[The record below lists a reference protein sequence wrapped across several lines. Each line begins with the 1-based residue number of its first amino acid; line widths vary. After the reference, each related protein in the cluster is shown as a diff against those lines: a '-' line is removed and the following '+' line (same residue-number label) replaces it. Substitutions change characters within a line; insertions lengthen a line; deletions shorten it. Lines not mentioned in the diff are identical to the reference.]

1 MIARKRRPSATGAS
15 RAKGAA
21 GSKAAGKSPDE
32 KQARLKE
39 LKASLHSVGLK
50 PAQAS
55 PIFCISGAQAY
66 AISPQQLVS
75 VASVLNHLDD
85 PLLGDRETRAALLAQ
100 WDGARHSHNRPRL
113 RVNAGHPTPS
123 RPTLGEC
130 FKTTPPASKSDERKP
145 HAFVA
150 DWAELREKTLSSS
163 NGAAPFD
170 VDFPHSDS
178 PPFYSNAD
186 VIARYAGHRALTAPG
201 GATLFATLFLND
213 GGREIADVPGDNCGL
228 EKKQQYHAQKM
239 RFEHEIS
246 KLWLL
251 YPDRVEPACD
261 ARGNAYALGE
271 FEVANAAAREPVS
284 LKVAYVNKRAG
295 IACPDVQGTEYET
308 IGAPVLVAFAT
319 LLSDKAPGAPGNS
332 ISGYHDRSRA
342 WVLPPAHVVKLRN
355 LVQHFGLEAR
365 FPALAHISGTR
376 LTGTLPMDHH
386 RKAAQEDLGEPPA
399 ALTDALEFDGEWRE
413 QRLGLLFQKPWV
425 QQCTPQHPGGKVDEA
440 GQPVL
445 VPLIKDGCEERNGSP
460 WLDAEELLPVGAASE
475 AGRDVLQH
483 YDNLQTALCS
493 LVGRKY
499 TPKHNKR
506 VLADNQDA
514 KADQQE
520 LKRLR
525 KEVETLTQARDHWRH
540 LFHETKEDL
549 EKKLKELNKD
559 ASEEDDDEDENEDEN
574 EDEDEDDSAPGWME
588 VADEDAV

>member
-15 RAKGAA
+15 RAKSAA

-39 LKASLHSVGLK
+39 LKASLHAVGLK

-55 PIFCISGAQAY
+55 PIFCVSGAQAY

-75 VASVLNHLDD
+75 VAGVLNHLDD
-85 PLLGDRETRAALLAQ
+85 RFAEERAAILAK
-100 WDGARHSHNRPRL
+100 WDAARHAHNRPRL
-113 RVNAGHPTPS
+113 RLNAGHPTPS
-123 RPTLGEC
+123 RPWLGEC
-130 FKTTPPASKSDERKP
+130 FKTAPPSSKSNEREP
-145 HAFVA
+145 HAFEA
-150 DWAELREKTLSSS
+150 DWDELREKTLSSS
-163 NGAAPFD
+163 NGVAPFD

-201 GATLFATLFLND
+201 GATLFTTLFINA
-213 GGREIADVPGDNCGL
+213 GEREIADVPGDDCGL
-228 EKKQQYHAQKM
+228 EKKQQYLSQKA
-239 RFEHEIS
+239 RFEYEIS

-271 FEVANAAAREPVS
+271 FEAANAAARVPER
-284 LKVAYVNKRAG
+284 LKVPYVNKRAG
-295 IACPDVQGTEYET
+295 IDCPDVQGTEYET

-319 LLSDKAPGAPGNS
+319 LLSDKAPGAPGNN
-332 ISGYHDRSRA
+332 IAGYHDRSRA
-342 WVLPPAHVVKLRN
+342 WVLPPAHVTKLRK

-376 LTGTLPMDHH
+376 LTGTLPMDYH

-413 QRLGLLFQKPWV
+413 RRLGLLFQKPWV
-425 QQCTPQHPGGKVDEA
+425 QQCTSQHPGGEVDEA

-460 WLDAEELLPVGAASE
+460 WLDAEALLPPGAASE
-475 AGRDVLQH
+475 AGKDVLQH
-483 YDNLQTALCS
+483 YDDLQTALCS

-499 TPKHNKR
+499 TPKHHKR
-506 VLADNQDA
+506 MLSDEGDA
-514 KADQQE
+514 AADQQE

-525 KEVETLTQARDHWRH
+525 KQVETLKYARDHWRR
-540 LFHETKEDL
+540 LFYDAQEVL
-549 EKKLKELNKD
+549 EKEFKKL
-559 ASEEDDDEDENEDEN
+559 EEDDDEDD
-574 EDEDEDDSAPGWME
+574 DEDDEEEDDSAPGWGE
-588 VADEDAV
+588 VTDEDEV

>member
-21 GSKAAGKSPDE
+21 GTKATGKSPDE

-39 LKASLHSVGLK
+39 LKASLHAVGLK

-55 PIFCISGAQAY
+55 PIFCVSGAQAY

-75 VASVLNHLDD
+75 VASVLNHLE
-85 PLLGDRETRAALLAQ
+85 DRFADEQAALLAE
-100 WDGARHSHNRPRL
+100 WDGARHSHNRSRL
-113 RVNAGHPTPS
+113 RLNAGHPTATRPS
-123 RPTLGEC
+123 LGEC
-130 FKTTPPASKSDERKP
+130 FKTAPAAGKSNERKP

-150 DWAELREKTLSSS
+150 DWGELRERTLSSS
-163 NGAAPFD
+163 NGVAPFD

-201 GATLFATLFLND
+201 GATLFTTLFLND
-213 GGREIADVPGDNCGL
+213 GDREIADVPGDDCGL
-228 EKKQQYHAQKM
+228 ERKQQYLAQKV
-239 RFEHEIS
+239 RFEHAIS

-251 YPDRVEPACD
+251 YPARVEPACD
-261 ARGNAYALGE
+261 AHGNVYALGE
-271 FEVANAAAREPVS
+271 FGAANAAARVPQRLQVP
-284 LKVAYVNKRAG
+284 YVNKRAS

-319 LLSDKAPGAPGNS
+319 LLSDKAPGAPGNN
-332 ISGYHDRSRA
+332 IAGYHDRSRA
-342 WVLPPAHVVKLRN
+342 WVLPPAHVAKLRK

-376 LTGTLPMDHH
+376 LTGTLPMDYH

-413 QRLGLLFQKPWV
+413 RRLGLLFQKPWV
-425 QQCTPQHPGGKVDEA
+425 QQCTSQHPGGEVDMA

-460 WLDAEELLPVGAASE
+460 WLDAEALLPAGAASE
-475 AGRDVLQH
+475 VGKDVLQH
-483 YDNLQTALCS
+483 YDDLQTALCS

-499 TPKHNKR
+499 TPKYHKR
-506 VLADNQDA
+506 MLAGEEDA
-514 KADQQE
+514 ATDKQE

-525 KEVETLTQARDHWRH
+525 KEVEALTQARDHWRRQ
-540 LFHETKEDL
+540 FYEAKEDL
-549 EKKLKELNKD
+549 EKQLKEP
-559 ASEEDDDEDENEDEN
+559 EEGDDDDEEND
-574 EDEDEDDSAPGWME
+574 DEDDSAPGWME
-588 VADEDAV
+588 VTDEDEV